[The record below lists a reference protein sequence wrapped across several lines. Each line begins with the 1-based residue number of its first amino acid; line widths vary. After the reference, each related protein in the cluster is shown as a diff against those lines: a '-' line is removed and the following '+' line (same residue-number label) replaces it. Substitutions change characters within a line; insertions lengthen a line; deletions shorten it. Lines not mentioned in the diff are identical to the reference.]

1 MNTMIAG
8 RAGGI
13 QLEVTYPSS
22 QEIELHRQW
31 LQVLGDNPPIVYSGS
46 LERVDF
52 GEERD
57 TKGFYLVELDETLA
71 LFEEGRKLLNECSKE
86 LEEAEG
92 SLRKLTV
99 EEAEQSNDES

>member
-1 MNTMIAG
+1 MIEMNYKERME
-8 RAGGI
+8 R
-13 QLEVTYPSS
+13 LE
-22 QEIELHRQW
+22 EIVR
-31 LQVLGDNPPIVYSGS
+31 VLDT
-46 LERVDF
+46 
-52 GEERD
+52 GES
-57 TKGFYLVELDETLA
+57 ELDETLA

>member
-1 MNTMIAG
+1 MNYKERME
-8 RAGGI
+8 R
-13 QLEVTYPSS
+13 LE
-22 QEIELHRQW
+22 EIVR
-31 LQVLGDNPPIVYSGS
+31 VLDT
-46 LERVDF
+46 
-52 GEERD
+52 GES
-57 TKGFYLVELDETLA
+57 ELDETLA